1 MATDAKL
8 DDLPLGKQSPYVDT
22 YTPSLLQG
30 IERGAM
36 RESLGIDDELPF
48 KGADAWVG
56 YELSWLNRRGRPEV
70 AAVRI
75 LVPAQ
80 TPRIVE
86 SKSLKLYLNSFSQT
100 EFTSRADVQRT
111 LESDLR
117 LAARA
122 PVMVDVVPLDQLETS
137 GLSHLS
143 GVSLDTQDI
152 EVADYAVKP
161 ELLATRGGDVNV
173 RETLFT
179 HLLRSLCPV
188 TGQPDWGS
196 LWIQYAGPPIDH
208 AGLLR
213 YIISYR
219 GHQGFHEETVERI
232 FMDLLRRCE
241 PTTLTVQAFYLRRGG
256 LEINPFRSTKDSE
269 PPPLRLS
276 RQ

>member
-1 MATDAKL
+1 MGTDGTFDA
-8 DDLPLGKQSPYVDT
+8 LPLGKPTDYVDT

-30 IERGAM
+30 IPRATM
-36 RESLGIDDELPF
+36 REPLGLDSGELPF
-48 KGADAWVG
+48 RGVDAWNG
-56 YELSWLNRRGRPEV
+56 YELSWLNKRGRPEV

-75 LVPAQ
+75 VVPAT
-80 TPRIVE
+80 TPHIFE
-86 SKSLKLYLNSFSQT
+86 SKSLKLYLTSFSQSQ
-100 EFTSRADVQRT
+100 FASRADVQRT

-122 PVMVDVVPLDQLETS
+122 PVIVEVVPLDQLDS
-137 GLSHLS
+137 AGLAHYT
-143 GVSLDTQDI
+143 GTSLDTQDI
-152 EVADYAVKP
+152 DASVYEVTPD
-161 ELLATRGGDVNV
+161 LLETRGDVNV

-179 HLLRSLCPV
+179 HLLRTRCPV

-219 GHQGFHEETVERI
+219 THQGFHEETVERM
-232 FMDLLRRCE
+232 FVDLTRRCE
-241 PTTLTVQAFYLRRGG
+241 PTTLTVQANYLRRGG
-256 LEINPFRSTKDSE
+256 LEINPFRSSKDTE
-269 PPPLRLS
+269 GLALRLS

>member
-1 MATDAKL
+1 MAIDAKL
-8 DDLPLGKQSPYVDT
+8 DDLPLGKQSAYVDT

-30 IERGAM
+30 IERASM
-36 RESLGIDDELPF
+36 REPLGIDDELPF
-48 KGADAWVG
+48 KGADAWTG

-80 TPRIVE
+80 TPRIFE
-86 SKSLKLYLNSFSQT
+86 SKSLKLYLNSLSQT

-122 PVMVDVVPLDQLETS
+122 PVIVDVVPLDQLDTA
-137 GLSHLS
+137 GVSHLT
-143 GVSLDTQDI
+143 GVCLDTQDI
-152 EVADYAVKP
+152 EVSDYLVKP
-161 ELLATRGGDVNV
+161 ELLATRGDVNV

-213 YIISYR
+213 YVISYR

>member
-1 MATDAKL
+1 MVIDAKL
-8 DDLPLGKQSPYVDT
+8 DELPLGKQSVYVDT

-30 IERGAM
+30 IERTAM
-36 RESLGIDDELPF
+36 REPLGIDDELPF
-48 KGADAWVG
+48 RGADAWTG

-80 TPRIVE
+80 TPRIFE
-86 SKSLKLYLNSFSQT
+86 SKSLKLYLNSLSQT

-122 PVMVDVVPLDQLETS
+122 PVIVDVVPLDQLDTA
-137 GLSHLS
+137 GVGHLA
-143 GVSLDTQDI
+143 GVCLDTQDI
-152 EVADYAVKP
+152 DVSDYEVKP
-161 ELLATRGGDVNV
+161 ELLVTQGDVNV

-213 YIISYR
+213 YIVSYR